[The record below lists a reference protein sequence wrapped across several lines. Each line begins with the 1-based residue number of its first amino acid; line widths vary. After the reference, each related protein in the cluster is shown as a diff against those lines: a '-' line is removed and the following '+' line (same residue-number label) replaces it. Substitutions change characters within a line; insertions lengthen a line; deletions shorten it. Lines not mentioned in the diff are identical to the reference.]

1 PLLMPIRIT
10 FFVLLL
16 VPCLVL
22 SQDKPVPHAASAVLF
37 RIDAKTPQGL
47 MELLKYTGEPLPLV
61 SGHRGGAAVGF
72 PENCLAAFEHTLQK
86 TFALLEV
93 DPRYT
98 KDGQIVIH
106 HDPSLERTTTGKG
119 RVVDHTLAEL
129 KQLK

>member
-1 PLLMPIRIT
+1 MPIRNV

-16 VPCLVL
+16 VPCLAL
-22 SQDKPVPHAASAVLF
+22 SQDKATQHRSSSALF

-47 MELLKYTGEPLPLV
+47 MDLLKYTGEPLPLV
-61 SGHRGGAAVGF
+61 SGHRGGAAVGY
-72 PENCLAAFEHTLQK
+72 PENCLATFEHTLQY

-106 HDPSLERTTTGKG
+106 HDPSLERT
-119 RVVDHTLAEL
+119 
-129 KQLK
+129 